1 MQSTVHSLYEKYNS
15 NSLAPARDMRN
26 INGGCMTHLLRFE
39 EEDVFCQR
47 YRDMLSHDPS
57 FVMVANV
64 GTGGEGLAKRDLRK
78 PALLLG

>member
-1 MQSTVHSLYEKYNS
+1 
-15 NSLAPARDMRN
+15 MRN
-26 INGGCMTHLLRFE
+26 INGGCMTRLPRVE

-64 GTGGEGLAKRDLRK
+64 GTGGEGLAKLDLRK